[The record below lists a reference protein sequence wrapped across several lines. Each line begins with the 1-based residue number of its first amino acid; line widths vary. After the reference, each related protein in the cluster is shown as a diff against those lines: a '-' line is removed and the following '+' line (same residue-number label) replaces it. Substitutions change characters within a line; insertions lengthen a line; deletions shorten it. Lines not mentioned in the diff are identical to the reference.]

1 MNYIATITSKRQL
14 TLPSK
19 LTQKLNLR
27 PGEKITIRE
36 ENGHLVMTPAVKL
49 VEELSGSLKLPNKF
63 QDLNMEE
70 IVKKA
75 KVEYF
80 TK

>member
-19 LTQKLNLR
+19 LTQKLNLK

-36 ENGHLVMTPAVKL
+36 ENGHLVMTPTVRL
-49 VEELSGSLKLPNKF
+49 VEELAGSLKLPNRF
-63 QDLNMEE
+63 QGLDTQRIIE
-70 IVKKA
+70 KA
-75 KVEYF
+75 KEEFF